1 MLEEIQTAFS
11 RTRTLHHA
19 YGIEGSWDAVRE
31 SIEHFLVNHVGVAVT
46 ANPDVQFLFVETL
59 GIDESRNLE
68 GAAQRKAYAPVGK
81 FFITG
86 CQTLTHEAQNA
97 LLKLFEDPPAQT
109 TFFLIVPSHAQLLPT
124 LRSRLYLVSG
134 QRSDTREQ
142 TTSAQAF
149 LAAAPGVRMSM
160 LTEIVENKNREEAV
174 RLINALEVSLC
185 MLPHSNERTEAVKQI
200 YMVRKYILDRASSL
214 KLLLEHLAITL
225 PVIAV

>member
-1 MLEEIQTAFS
+1 MLEEIQTAFT

-19 YGIEGSWDAVRE
+19 YSIEGSWDAVRE
-31 SIEHFLVNHVGVAVT
+31 SIERFLANDVGVPVV

-59 GIDESRNLE
+59 GIDESRSLE
-68 GAAQRKAYAPVGK
+68 GAAHRKAYASVGK
-81 FFITG
+81 FFVTG

-109 TFFLIVPSHAQLLPT
+109 IFFLIVPSHAQLLPT
-124 LRSRLYLVSG
+124 LRSRLYLISG
-134 QRSDTREQ
+134 QRRDTKEQ
-142 TTSAQAF
+142 TASAQAF
-149 LAAAPGVRMSM
+149 LVAPPRKRMAM
-160 LTEIVENKNREEAV
+160 LTSIVENKNREEAV

-185 MLPHSNERTEAVKQI
+185 RLPHSNERTEAIKQI
-200 YMVRKYILDRASSL
+200 YMVRKYILDRASSV